1 MRSSLYGPDQLLL
14 ASKKPRIIE
23 LVKNSRT
30 MTVDEIKALP
40 EKADTISGLLL
51 IKEFGDGKASIAE
64 KIADLMQQRNSNK
77 KPSIVNGIV
86 SIYQYM
92 GLDSVWLK
100 SGRSGSEVEL
110 KPVVYF
116 INDSEENQIYF
127 QSVKTTIDLITLK
140 QVLANSQFIKIANY
154 QEFQLL
160 ERNRVASLI

>member
-1 MRSSLYGPDQLLL
+1 
-14 ASKKPRIIE
+14 
-23 LVKNSRT
+23 
-30 MTVDEIKALP
+30 MTVDQIKALP
-40 EKADTISGLLL
+40 EKADTIRGLLL
-51 IKEFGDGKASIAE
+51 IREFGDGKASIAE

-86 SIYQYM
+86 SIYQYR

-100 SGRSGSEVEL
+100 SGLSGSEVEL
-110 KPVVYF
+110 KPGVYF

-127 QSVKTTIDLITLK
+127 QSVKTTIDLIVLK
-140 QVLANSQFIKIANY
+140 QVLTNSQFIKIANY